1 MKSSQTSMSDSMLSL
16 SEVEK
21 EHILKTYQHLDK
33 NKSQTARILDIGV
46 NTLRRKLES
55 YGVE

>member
-1 MKSSQTSMSDSMLSL
+1 MKPHETSMSDSIAAL

-21 EHILKTYQHLDK
+21 EHILKVYHHFSK
-33 NKSQTARILDIGV
+33 NKTQTARILEIGL

-55 YGVE
+55 YGLE

>member
-1 MKSSQTSMSDSMLSL
+1 MLSL